1 MRCSKN
7 FMLKEFI
14 VSAEYPEMAALIK
27 FTRAEAERTRQ
38 LVLYLLQPLRDFL
51 SSSITI
57 ISGKRS
63 PELNAMPKV
72 KGHLNSDHKYNP
84 KRKSIACD
92 FTCDDL
98 GKAWSWL
105 LNHKHLFKLVILY
118 ESRNFIHI
126 SGLDDSPIRGK
137 VVVKP

>member
-1 MRCSKN
+1 MRYTKN
-7 FMLKEFI
+7 FTRKEFI
-14 VSAEYPEMAALIK
+14 VSAEHREKAERIK
-27 FTRAEAERTRQ
+27 FTNAESERTRQ
-38 LVLYLLQPLRDFL
+38 LCLYVLQPLSDYL
-51 SSSITI
+51 GIPI
-57 ISGKRS
+57 YILSGKRS
-63 PELNAMPKV
+63 DELNIAV
-72 KGHLNSDHKYNP
+72 GGHPNSDHKYNLNR
-84 KRKSIACD
+84 RKSIACD

-105 LNHKHLFKLVILY
+105 LNHKHLFKLIILY